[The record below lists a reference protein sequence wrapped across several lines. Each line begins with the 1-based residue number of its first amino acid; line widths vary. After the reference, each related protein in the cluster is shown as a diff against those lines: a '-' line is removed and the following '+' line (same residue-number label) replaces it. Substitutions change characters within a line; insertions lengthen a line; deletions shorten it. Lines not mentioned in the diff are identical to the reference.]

1 MTRWVL
7 AVALMAGWLAA
18 GTTPPRLLYSKYF
31 KGSVPESVFITVEK
45 SGQVIYKE
53 ALDDERP
60 LKFALTEAQA
70 GEMFALAETLGHFSR
85 TLESPLKVAQMG
97 VKTFRWEQ
105 DGGATEAKFNFTEDP
120 DARLLSD
127 WFERMIETQQ
137 NYYILERAV
146 KFDKL
151 GVNQALLQLQL
162 TLERK
167 RILAPEQFLP
177 LLDRIVR
184 NESYMHMARERAANL
199 AETFRKSGP

>member
-1 MTRWVL
+1 MTRLLL
-7 AVALMAGWLAA
+7 ALALLAGSLAGENA
-18 GTTPPRLLYSKYF
+18 PPRILYSKYF
-31 KGSVPESVFITVEK
+31 KGSVPESVFITVDK

-60 LKFALTEAQA
+60 LKFALTAAQVTELFGL
-70 GEMFALAETLGHFSR
+70 GEKLGHFSR

-97 VKTFRWEQ
+97 MKTFRWEQ
-105 DGGATEAKFNFTEDP
+105 NGAATEAKFNFTEDP
-120 DARLLSD
+120 DARQLSD

-137 NYYILERAV
+137 NFYVLERSV

-162 TLERK
+162 TVERK

-177 LLDRIVR
+177 LLDRIVK
-184 NESYMHMARERAANL
+184 NESYMHMARERAASL
-199 AETFRKSGP
+199 AEMFRKTEP